1 MLHKVIY
8 YLILLIDEILNYF
21 KRYGEISGIKLIN
34 DKSTGLCK
42 GYGFVT
48 CGNEVTFRRIMDQEE
63 HKINGRII
71 DCNIACKK
79 ESAPEK
85 IKNLK
90 KKKIF
95 VGGLTPQTNNCILS
109 ITLIFF

>member
-1 MLHKVIY
+1 MKKLTFFKK
-8 YLILLIDEILNYF
+8 DELLNYF
-21 KRYGEISGIKLIN
+21 KRFGRISNIKLIN

-42 GYGFVT
+42 GYGFIT
-48 CGNEVTFRRIMDQEE
+48 CDDSTTFRRIMKQRE
-63 HKINGRII
+63 HRINGRII

-79 ESAPEK
+79 TDAPES

-95 VGGLTPQTNNCILS
+95 VGGLS
-109 ITLIFF
+109 HGTLNGEFSLEFFGF